1 MIVVIAIVVPV
12 AVTTSR
18 NKSSGDNQAISPLS
32 SASST
37 LPSST
42 PISSAPSPSSTPV
55 DSQGSTGDSQSDG
68 GVSSGKTEQGSSD
81 DGAFEGSSPVSGG

>member
-18 NKSSGDNQAISPLS
+18 NKSSDNQAISPLS
-32 SASST
+32 SVSST

-42 PISSAPSPSSTPV
+42 PVSSSAPSPSSTPV
-55 DSQGSTGDSQSDG
+55 DSQGFTGDSQSDS